1 MVHIDTGC
9 FNVLR
14 FFYNEASW
22 WLVLKAHNYGLK
34 YIEKQAVF
42 YCNASV
48 PNNGFSVSY
57 QLIVQHYYG
66 N

>member
-1 MVHIDTGC
+1 M
-9 FNVLR
+9 
-14 FFYNEASW
+14 
-22 WLVLKAHNYGLK
+22 KAHNYGLK